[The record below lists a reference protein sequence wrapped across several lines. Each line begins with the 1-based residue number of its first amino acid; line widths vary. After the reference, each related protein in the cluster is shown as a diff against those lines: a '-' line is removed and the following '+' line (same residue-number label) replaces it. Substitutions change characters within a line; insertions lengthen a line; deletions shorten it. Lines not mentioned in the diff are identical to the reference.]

1 MEHTQVQWILAES
14 AHRWATVGRWM
25 QRSTQFTV
33 HSAQCALHSVQ
44 CSAQCTVHS
53 AHCIVHSAQCTV
65 HSAHYTVHSAS
76 CTVRSAVH
84 TGGRWAPAELL
95 PVLSYCLH
103 LALLLLLCSLLHFAG
118 TAFLWDKCLK
128 CIDSDLLSLAQLRTS
143 SKSSQKYEPYCL
155 VKHDVQPIMCHHVLL
170 SNLLLWFPNW
180 NTGYSNSQAQFRQCS
195 DKDTGGSLKNMLM
208 YTGLNTLCKCI

>member
-1 MEHTQVQWILAES
+1 MFIVKRVHKQQEHGAHTGSVNISRECTQVGNSGSVDAEKY
-14 AHRWATVGRWM
+14 
-25 QRSTQFTV
+25 TV
-33 HSAQCALHSVQ
+33 HSAQCTVCTAQ
-44 CSAQCTVHS
+44 CTVQCTVHS

-118 TAFLWDKCLK
+118 TAFL
-128 CIDSDLLSLAQLRTS
+128 
-143 SKSSQKYEPYCL
+143 
-155 VKHDVQPIMCHHVLL
+155 
-170 SNLLLWFPNW
+170 
-180 NTGYSNSQAQFRQCS
+180 
-195 DKDTGGSLKNMLM
+195 
-208 YTGLNTLCKCI
+208 